1 MIKVYYIYLKKSIF
15 FDICHLKNMGLGIF
29 EAIFIEAFVSI
40 HMSAFVLWP
49 ISTMF
54 DQDREKKLFIKLFSI
69 RAIVLLFFDFF
80 VTFIVVPLLGI
91 SRTKIVVKNKGQ
103 KIDEHKVNYN
113 FNYQNN
119 TPKYFERNWN
129 NNCQRLNKYIN
140 LDKSVLEELVDF
152 VNRDSKNTI
161 TVTPNLI
168 ILRSPNEPSKSIGV
182 ISKNAD
188 FERIIVTK
196 DSFDLHKIE
205 GAIEYK

>member
-1 MIKVYYIYLKKSIF
+1 
-15 FDICHLKNMGLGIF
+15 MGLGIY
-29 EAIFIEAFVSI
+29 EAIFIESFVSI

-80 VTFIVVPLLGI
+80 VTPDIAIFDFLSVFFGAFIVVPLLGI

>member
-1 MIKVYYIYLKKSIF
+1 M
-15 FDICHLKNMGLGIF
+15 
-29 EAIFIEAFVSI
+29 
-40 HMSAFVLWP
+40 
-49 ISTMF
+49 
-54 DQDREKKLFIKLFSI
+54 
-69 RAIVLLFFDFF
+69 
-80 VTFIVVPLLGI
+80 
-91 SRTKIVVKNKGQ
+91 
-103 KIDEHKVNYN
+103 
-113 FNYQNN
+113 
-119 TPKYFERNWN
+119 
-129 NNCQRLNKYIN
+129 NKYIN